1 MFIYPI
7 EVITDNKEM
16 YQQKNQEPKTI
27 SEMIEEIIPLGDK
40 MYLFVF
46 EQFEN
51 DGLTTK
57 AAKHIELMGFK
68 IDSINKLNNTIRA
81 ILE

>member
-51 DGLTTK
+51 DGLTQ